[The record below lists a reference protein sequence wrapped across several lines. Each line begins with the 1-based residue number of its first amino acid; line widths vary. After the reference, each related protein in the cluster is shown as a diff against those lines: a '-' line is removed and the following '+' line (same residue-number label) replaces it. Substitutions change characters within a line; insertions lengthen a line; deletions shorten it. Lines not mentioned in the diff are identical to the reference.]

1 MENSMQDPQKI
12 KNRTLYDPA
21 IPFLGTYPKKMK
33 SFKKDIC
40 TLSISAALFTKTKT
54 WRQPRYPQMDESIKK
69 MWSIHIDNGILY
81 NHKKKGIL
89 PFVRTWMDLEVI
101 TLSEMSNT
109 RRQILNDL
117 FLKNFILNWSTVD

>member
-1 MENSMQDPQKI
+1 M
-12 KNRTLYDPA
+12 
-21 IPFLGTYPKKMK
+21 
-33 SFKKDIC
+33 
-40 TLSISAALFTKTKT
+40 
-54 WRQPRYPQMDESIKK
+54 
-69 MWSIHIDNGILY
+69 HIDNGILY

-117 FLKNFILNWSTVD
+117 FLKNFILNWSIVV